1 LAGVVARK
9 LVSKGGKSDEASA
22 RPVAPAPDQ
31 QIVRLR

>member
-1 LAGVVARK
+1 VSSVVAHK